1 MELLDIDE
9 DQARTILDLQLRAL
23 SPRRR
28 HLISAEYDQV
38 VAELADLQ
46 SILASPE
53 RLREVVGTER
63 AANLARY
70 DERRW
75 ARTDDDDWPGPP
87 LG

>member
-1 MELLDIDE
+1 
-9 DQARTILDLQLRAL
+9 
-23 SPRRR
+23 
-28 HLISAEYDQV
+28 
-38 VAELADLQ
+38 VADLADLQ